1 MARTAPVPNIPA
13 IPGMNPGLFVMGG
26 GGDGGG
32 SGEGGGDGKGG
43 KQGADGKNGGK
54 DAKGGGKGADACGA
68 GSGSGCSNPAH
79 GGAGTA
85 AGDPVDFTSGRVY
98 TIAAPDLVLPGPLT
112 FVLERTY
119 DSTRRDHDI
128 GLGHGWTHS
137 LAWQLHAGRRRL
149 QLTTGSGVHWELPL
163 PEVGGSTQV
172 EDMLVQRDRSQIR
185 VTVGSRALTY
195 IFEPLVPIPENEPP
209 PSPVGQYLLMA
220 VVDPYSNGLRLSY
233 ENGLLVGFVDSAGRA
248 VRVRRSGLHIT
259 AFEVKYGD
267 RFLAYRTYEHD
278 QAGNLTAARDGYG
291 HPVRYTYDED
301 HLLTSQTMPEG
312 MSTYWRYDE
321 RGRCFETW
329 CERPGPDLSIDE
341 AAPRVLADG
350 STRAKG
356 VLHCKIEY
364 ADDYVEV
371 TTSRSLR
378 RYFVR
383 NGVVEKTVFMGAVS
397 ENHYD
402 SLGNLVEYVDAAGN
416 AWRWTYDARGRKT
429 SETSP
434 LGDLCTW
441 DYGDDG
447 LLRRMEF
454 PTGFTEYLRNKQGDM
469 VRASDSLGLVVS
481 YERDVRGLVTAAT
494 TPAGK
499 TVMEYDA
506 MGNRVRVREPNGAE
520 RKIAYDYLGQPL
532 SMVDENGHETRYHY
546 GAARE
551 LLAVLMPDG
560 STVEYNYDAD
570 GLLCGINTPLGRYEL
585 RWGGHEVVHELK
597 KPDGNLVRFRY
608 DRECAL
614 VRVINEAD
622 EEHVIE
628 RDGEGRVVGEKTFDG
643 RRQRFS
649 VDAMG
654 RVVKV
659 TGDSGD
665 VTEIEYDAVGRIA
678 KRTLPDETVETFTYD
693 WMGKV
698 LTGDNGTVVCTFDYD
713 ARGRCVK
720 ETQAYAGATETV
732 ESTFGAV
739 MRGSLRT
746 SRGYEQLTTWTPMG
760 LPHEI
765 RLPGAPAPISF
776 QWDGADHEVQRALPG
791 GATINSAYDPM
802 GRLMRRAVYSPQRG
816 PLVGPNEPD
825 WVGRRPGLL
834 VEQSFEYIPGTEL
847 PSFIHDNI
855 VGSIELQHD
864 PMGQLRA
871 RMPKGLPAETFAYLA
886 GERVVDDGIK
896 REYDAGGLLV
906 RRGETSFVYDA
917 ERRLLEKRM
926 TPAVGPASVWK
937 YEWNGAG
944 LLSAVT
950 TPDGT
955 RVTHVYDT
963 FARRIEKRVIGPDG
977 TVTKIRYV
985 WDGDLQVHELT
996 RRTKAGSDAVAEAE
1010 RTFAFTRTSRS
1021 PLAHRDSAGDWVY
1034 YLTDSTGRA
1043 QTLLDDRGTALAMFD
1058 TKAFGRVKPLGA
1070 PRATTNARF
1079 VGHWEDEETGL
1090 FYNRHRFYDPDTGR
1104 YMSPEPLGLS
1114 GGLSTFGY
1122 ARNRPFDYVDPDGLL
1137 GMIASGPGAAPRG
1150 SASTE
1155 GIPSSDVMP
1164 GLHPVVQQAL
1174 ANPSLANSWGQ
1185 PRSPAACAEPRHLS
1199 DYLYNHQPPV
1209 DPNNPASVQAA
1220 LQNYKVQASQ
1230 ANNGKPRAPCP
1241 NCSQMFA
1248 NLMAKYG
1255 APDPNNIGAGGTAAN
1270 SLPANYVNFTPPPA
1284 GAAGQGPGGQAFT
1297 SYNQALQ
1304 QFANCLGG
1312 DVRIHTTEGEI
1323 PVRELSPA
1331 ALVWT
1336 LTEDGERCPVPLHLV
1351 NSSPAPV
1358 GHVMRRLLLD
1368 DGRTLCVSA
1377 PHPIADGTP
1386 VGDLE
1391 VGDTLD
1397 GAVVIL
1403 AETVPYSGVETFDL
1417 LPKGATGCYWANG
1430 VLLGSTLFDWKAKK
1444 QASIVRGP
1452 LGNQKEELRP

>member
-43 KQGADGKNGGK
+43 KQGANGKNGGK

-85 AGDPVDFTSGRVY
+85 AGDPVDFTTGRVY

-112 FVLERTY
+112 FVIERTY
-119 DSTRRDHDI
+119 DSARRDHDI
-128 GLGHGWTHS
+128 GLGFGWTHS

-149 QLTTGSGVHWELPL
+149 QLTTGRGIHWDLPL
-163 PEVGGSTQV
+163 PEVGGTTQV
-172 EDMLVQRDRSQIR
+172 EDMLVHRDPRQIR

-195 IFEPLVPIPENEPP
+195 IFEPLVPIPEGEPL
-209 PSPVGQYLLMA
+209 PSPVGPYQLVA
-220 VVDPYSNGLRLSY
+220 IVDPYSNGLRLSY
-233 ENGLLVGFVDSAGRA
+233 EGGLLVGLVDSAGRA
-248 VRVRRSGLHIT
+248 VRVRRSGSRIT
-259 AFEVKYGD
+259 AFEVRYGD
-267 RFLAYRTYEHD
+267 RWVSYRTYEHD
-278 QAGNLTAARDGYG
+278 EAGDLVAARDGYG
-291 HPVRYTYDED
+291 HPVRYTYDEE
-301 HLLTSQTMPEG
+301 HLLTSQRMPEG
-312 MSTYWRYDE
+312 MTTYWRYDD

-329 CERPGPDLSIDE
+329 CERPGPDLALDE
-341 AAPRVLADG
+341 EAPSVLADG

-356 VLHCKIEY
+356 FLHCKIEF
-364 ADDYVEV
+364 ASDYVEV

-378 RYFVR
+378 RYFLR
-383 NGVVEKTVFMGAVS
+383 DGVVEKTVFMGAVS
-397 ENHYD
+397 ESRYD
-402 SLGNLVEYVDAAGN
+402 GLGNLVEYVNPVGD

-441 DYGDDG
+441 TYDDDG
-447 LLRRMEF
+447 LLRRMDF
-454 PTGFTEYLRNKQGDM
+454 PTGFTEYVRNRQGDL
-469 VRASDSLGLVVS
+469 VRADDTLGLVVS
-481 YERDVRGLVTAAT
+481 YERDVRGLVTTAT

-532 SMVDENGHETRYHY
+532 SMVDENGHQTRYHY

-551 LLAVLMPDG
+551 LLGVLMPDG
-560 STVEYNYDAD
+560 SAVEYNYDAD
-570 GLLCGINTPLGRYEL
+570 GLLSGINTPLGRYEL
-585 RWGGHEVVHELK
+585 RWGGHEVVHEVK
-597 KPDGNLVRFRY
+597 KPDGNVVRFRY

-614 VRVINEAD
+614 VRVINEAG
-622 EEHVIE
+622 EQHVIS
-628 RDGEGRVVGEKTFDG
+628 RDGEGRVVAEKTFDG
-643 RRQRFS
+643 RRQELK
-649 VDAMG
+649 VDALG

-659 TGDSGD
+659 TGNSGE

-678 KRTLPDETVETFTYD
+678 KRTLPDETVEVFTYD

-698 LTGDNGTVVCTFDYD
+698 LTGDNGTVSCSFEYD

-720 ETQAYAGATETV
+720 ETQTYGGKTEAV
-732 ESTFGAV
+732 ESSFGAV
-739 MRGSLRT
+739 MRSDLRT
-746 SRGYEQLTTWTPMG
+746 SRGYEQRTTWTPMG

-765 RLPGAPAPISF
+765 HLPGAPAPLSF
-776 QWDGADHEVQRALPG
+776 QWDGADHEVQRSLPG
-791 GATINSAYDPM
+791 GATIHSAYDPM
-802 GRLMRRAVYSPQRG
+802 GRLARRVLYSPQSG

-825 WVGRRPGLL
+825 WVGRRPGLI
-834 VEQSFEYIPGTEL
+834 VEQSFEYVPGTEL
-847 PSFIHDNI
+847 PSFVHDNI
-855 VGSIELQHD
+855 VGTIELQHD

-871 RMPKGLPAETFAYLA
+871 RLPKGMPAETFGYLA
-886 GERVVDDGIK
+886 GERVVDDNIR
-896 REYDAGGLLV
+896 REYNEGGLLV
-906 RRGETSFVYDA
+906 RRGDTEYLYDA
-917 ERRLLEKRM
+917 EQRLVEKRM
-926 TPAVGPASVWK
+926 TPKVGPVSVWK

-944 LLSAVT
+944 LLAAVT

-963 FARRIEKRVIGPDG
+963 FARRIEKQVIGPDG
-977 TVTKIRYV
+977 AVSQIRYV

-996 RRTKAGSDAVAEAE
+996 RRTKPGSEAVVEE
-1010 RTFAFTRTSRS
+1010 WTFAFTRTSRS
-1021 PLAHRDSAGDWVY
+1021 PLAHRDPAGKWVY
-1034 YLTDSTGRA
+1034 YLNDSTGRA
-1043 QTLLDDRGTALAMFD
+1043 QALLDDRGAALAMFD
-1058 TKAFGRVKPLGA
+1058 TKGFGRVTPLGT
-1070 PRATTNARF
+1070 PRASTNARF
-1079 VGHWEDEETGL
+1079 IGHWEDQETGL
-1090 FYNRHRFYDPDTGR
+1090 FYNRFRFYDPDTGR
-1104 YMSPEPLGLS
+1104 YVSPEPKGLD
-1114 GGLSTFGY
+1114 GGLTAFGY

-1137 GMIASGPGAAPRG
+1137 GMIASGPGANPRG

-1155 GIPSSDVMP
+1155 GIPSNQVN
-1164 GLHPVVQQAL
+1164 LHPVVQNAL

-1270 SLPANYVNFTPPPA
+1270 SLPANYTNFTPPPA

-1304 QFANCLGG
+1304 QFANCLSG
-1312 DVRIHTTEGEI
+1312 DARIATPAGEI
-1323 PVRELSPA
+1323 AVRDLEQG

-1336 LTEDGERCPVPLHLV
+1336 TAEDGSRLALPALKVARA
-1351 NSSPAPV
+1351 PAPV
-1358 GHVMRRLLLD
+1358 DHTMLRLVLD
-1368 DGRTLCVSA
+1368 DGRSLCVSR
-1377 PHPIADGTP
+1377 PHPKADGAP
-1386 VGDLE
+1386 IGHVSVGE
-1391 VGDTLD
+1391 TFD
-1397 GAVVIL
+1397 GALVVA
-1403 AETVPYSGVETFDL
+1403 AETVPYWDVETFDL
-1417 LPKGATGCYWANG
+1417 LPAGQTGCYWANG
-1430 VLLGSTLFDWKAKK
+1430 ILLGSTLFDERAKPHVP
-1444 QASIVRGP
+1444 IVRGP
-1452 LGNQKEELRP
+1452 LGIQNEELRA